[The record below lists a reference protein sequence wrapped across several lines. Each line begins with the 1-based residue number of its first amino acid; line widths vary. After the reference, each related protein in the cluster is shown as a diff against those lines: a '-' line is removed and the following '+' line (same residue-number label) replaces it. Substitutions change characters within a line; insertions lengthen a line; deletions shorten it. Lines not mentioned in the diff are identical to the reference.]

1 MCIPNVLLRSKY
13 WSNNSLPPS
22 LPQSSLS
29 KENPLSQDR
38 SSRWNHLKT
47 KWFNYKDFTFG
58 DNKLDFETNKI
69 LLMFTI
75 EFISLTESFSCPL
88 FEENLMIQQ
97 YHFTH
102 ILMKHLCFGLVTDL
116 LILVSGYSEFCKFIL
131 KRFLF
136 CYF

>member
-1 MCIPNVLLRSKY
+1 
-13 WSNNSLPPS
+13 
-22 LPQSSLS
+22 
-29 KENPLSQDR
+29 
-38 SSRWNHLKT
+38 
-47 KWFNYKDFTFG
+47 
-58 DNKLDFETNKI
+58 
-69 LLMFTI
+69 MFTI

-116 LILVSGYSEFCKFIL
+116 LILVSGYREFCKFIL

-136 CYF
+136 NPFYLSDILLLVNVRVCNVFLRLIINIKKKKKLRTLYPFIKTFANSFFDIILIFSDLIYFIFNQYMF